1 MQLSPR
7 QYQVD
12 PTGSSYVADTR
23 PLMAAMGAQAA
34 TQIEGNRMMQETV
47 QRGMKGVEDFAA
59 RRQLAAARAQLG
71 ELNINDPD
79 YGQKLSGLVMDNPLA
94 FTNEKTAG
102 VANFAFKQAAND
114 FQSKRENEQRM
125 ALQAAEFNLRRDMAN
140 MSRQDQMSLSDQ
152 GRADQVNAL
161 IFGKQDASLQDEEAS
176 LRAQRL
182 LITDPKGQALIDKK
196 LGAISNRRSSLAEQ
210 LRQGSVVQK
219 QSYGVAP
226 FPDDSYPAPTDLG
239 NGAVYGEGNLGPE
252 FMPEEGQT
260 FGDAAQSDG
269 LNGALFPASNAL
281 IIQGTNAPAATP
293 VFDPNFTPEPAPQ
306 VETPLASQIPFSP
319 QFQMQAP
326 AAPAAPAATAAPAS
340 PVTPSGLTLEE
351 EQELSTIFAQTASAK
366 AKKSDEGMSASEY
379 KEEEGLRQNIV
390 GANPQ
395 IAKLRAEV
403 ETLKSRENLAVKA
416 MEKDPV
422 GFSPEK
428 IAAVN
433 KLSEDRITKE
443 SELKEAENVLEARLR
458 IEGNKPYLKREFE
471 EARKQAE
478 ETAKAQEVLTTAAAT
493 GAPAAGAGDKIPPPP
508 DPTIGMSAM
517 EKNIYN
523 IETMRQEGPRQ
534 RIAEREA
541 RRIESN
547 QQWNKAKEQVYDL
560 IGGTQGL
567 AELLDGTQ
575 GLARLLGVQQ
585 DQPLMQSIDY
595 NANIPENRPKLAN
608 ELAQRIR
615 EKIAAGTGNK
625 KLEGFE
631 QKLERLGP
639 QKVSQAEII
648 AAVVEEIIR
657 AQESAVG
664 KVRTMSN
671 VPTTPTST
679 TADGKT
685 GTLSPPQ

>member
-1 MQLSPR
+1 
-7 QYQVD
+7 
-12 PTGSSYVADTR
+12 
-23 PLMAAMGAQAA
+23 MAAMGAQAA
-34 TQIEGNRMMQETV
+34 SQIEGNRMMQETM

-59 RRQLAAARAQLG
+59 RRQLAAARVQLG
-71 ELNINDPD
+71 ELKLTDPD

-94 FTNEKTAG
+94 FTNEKTAP
-102 VANFAFKQAAND
+102 VANYAFKQAAND
-114 FQSKRENEQRM
+114 FQSKRENEQKM

-140 MSRQDQMSLSDQ
+140 TSRQDQMSLSSQ
-152 GRADQVNAL
+152 NRADQVNAL
-161 IFGKQDASLQDEEAS
+161 IFGKEDASLQNEEES

-182 LITDPKGQALIDKK
+182 LVADPRGQALIDKK
-196 LGAISNRRSSLAEQ
+196 LGVISNRRSSLAQQ
-210 LRQGSVVQK
+210 LRQGSAVQS
-219 QSYGVAP
+219 QAYGVAP
-226 FPDDSYPAPTDLG
+226 FPDDAFPPPTDLG
-239 NGAVYGEGNLGPE
+239 NGATYGAGDVDPE

-260 FGDAAQSDG
+260 FGNAVQSDG
-269 LNGALFPASNAL
+269 LRGALFPAPNAP

-293 VFDPNFTPEPAPQ
+293 VFDPSFNSEVPPPAEGPFMGQ
-306 VETPLASQIPFSP
+306 IPMRPETPV
-319 QFQMQAP
+319 
-326 AAPAAPAATAAPAS
+326 AAPAAQ
-340 PVTPSGLTLEE
+340 VTSSGLTLEE
-351 EQELSTIFAQTASAK
+351 EQELNTIFSQTAAVK
-366 AKKSDEGMSASEY
+366 AKKSDDGMSVSEY

-390 GANPQ
+390 GANPR

-403 ETLKSRENLAVKA
+403 ETLKSRENLAIKA
-416 MEKDPV
+416 MEKDTL

-433 KLSEDRITKE
+433 KLSDDRIAKE
-443 SELKEAENVLEARLR
+443 SELKGAENVIEARLR
-458 IEGNKPYLKREFE
+458 IEGNKPYLKRLDE
-471 EARKQAE
+471 EDQKQVK
-478 ETAKAQEVLTTAAAT
+478 ETEKAKAVLIAAAFA

-517 EKNIYN
+517 EKNLYN
-523 IETMRQEGPRQ
+523 IETMRQEGPKQ
-534 RIAEREA
+534 RMAEREA

-567 AELLDGTQ
+567 AELLNAQEQPLIQ
-575 GLARLLGVQQ
+575 GLEY
-585 DQPLMQSIDY
+585 D
-595 NANIPENRPKLAN
+595 ANIPANRPKLAN
-608 ELAQRIR
+608 ELAQKIR
-615 EKIAAGTGNK
+615 EKIATGTGNK

-639 QKVSQAEII
+639 QKVSQEEII
-648 AAVVEEIIR
+648 AAVVEDILR

>member
-7 QYQVD
+7 QYQAD

-59 RRQLAAARAQLG
+59 RRQLAAARVQLG
-71 ELNINDPD
+71 ELKLTDPD

-94 FTNEKTAG
+94 FTNEKTAP
-102 VANFAFKQAAND
+102 VANYAFKQAAND
-114 FQSKRENEQRM
+114 FQSKRENEQKM
-125 ALQAAEFNLRRDMAN
+125 ALQAAEFNLRRDIAN

-152 GRADQVNAL
+152 SRADQVNAL
-161 IFGKQDASLQDEEAS
+161 IFGKQDASLQNEEES

-182 LITDPKGQALIDKK
+182 LIADPKGQALIDKK
-196 LGAISNRRSSLAEQ
+196 LGAISNRRNSLAQQ

-226 FPDDSYPAPTDLG
+226 FPDDAYPAPTDLG

-260 FGDAAQSDG
+260 FGDAAQSGG
-269 LNGALFPASNAL
+269 LNGALFPAPNAP

-293 VFDPNFTPEPAPQ
+293 VFDPNFTPEPTPQ

-326 AAPAAPAATAAPAS
+326 AAPAAPAA

-351 EQELSTIFAQTASAK
+351 EQELNSILAQTASAK
-366 AKKSDEGMSASEY
+366 AKKSDDGMSVSEY

-390 GANPQ
+390 GANPR

-416 MEKDPV
+416 MEKDTL

-433 KLSEDRITKE
+433 KLSDDRIAKE
-443 SELKEAENVLEARLR
+443 SELKEAENVIEARLR

-478 ETAKAQEVLTTAAAT
+478 ETAKAQEVLTAAAAT
-493 GAPAAGAGDKIPPPP
+493 GAPAAGAGGTPPPP
-508 DPTIGMSAM
+508 PPPMSDMA
-517 EKNIYN
+517 KRFAD
-523 IETMRQEGPRQ
+523 IETPRKVAEANIVPDTNKQ
-534 RIAEREA
+534 WTNAKNQVVEAVGGMDQLIQIADEVFQNNVFGISLPADR
-541 RRIESN
+541 
-547 QQWNKAKEQVYDL
+547 
-560 IGGTQGL
+560 
-567 AELLDGTQ
+567 
-575 GLARLLGVQQ
+575 ARL
-585 DQPLMQSIDY
+585 I
-595 NANIPENRPKLAN
+595 NAIVGKIPGGATKA
-608 ELAQRIR
+608 I
-615 EKIAAGTGNK
+615 K
-625 KLEGFE
+625 GFE
-631 QKLERLGP
+631 QKSERSGFES
-639 QKVSQAEII
+639 VSAQEII
-648 AAVVEEIIR
+648 ASLVDDVIR
-657 AQESAVG
+657 ARGEGIARASAPTAPVESKLKEPG
-664 KVRTMSN
+664 TY
-671 VPTTPTST
+671 TTS
-679 TADGKT
+679 K
-685 GTLSPPQ
+685 